1 QLTNLDANQRKQ
13 LKDKIVTFDDYEKAK
28 ELVNNAQTI
37 NDAIKK
43 LEEKIADA
51 NTTKADEVYTLDEQT
66 KKTAFDTALSH
77 VNDKLRE
84 YKTLDL
90 TTLDNDSTNT
100 KKAEIEKEVSD
111 LDTEINKLDG
121 YRHAFKESL
130 KGKWH
135 LLTDDDLAPLNA
147 MVDKPDFPKK
157 PEAVNKEEVWNEGL
171 RIAKT
176 KATEKLNSTTYNN
189 LSATDLQTLK
199 TEVTQAALNSNSQN
213 DSNQKFDDAVK
224 AILDTAQEQNQAKQE
239 AMNAIDALD
248 NLTSEQKTKW
258 KEKVKADVVAQ
269 AQNIKNDATA
279 LDTAIKALKDEVL
292 SELKQLSKNPT
303 LDADSM
309 FSADKIADKYKL
321 ADANLKTEYDKQLA
335 SVQTLISKVDV
346 TKDEI
351 QTAKSTLNTAF
362 SALNGDN
369 KLSELEKEIDKLTNL
384 SDDQR
389 TKLKESI
396 TNAETQD
403 KASEIVNKA
412 RELNTK
418 IGDLKAKIQE
428 AKDKQNDSIYTKDTQ
443 NKKSTFD
450 EAIKAAERALENI
463 LKEDLGALDASQIA
477 AKASEVENEIDTLD
491 TAINQLDGK
500 KQALRDEINAY
511 SAELIADKQPYLDKI
526 EKLDRVNPDQTQ
538 ADAILK
544 EAFDAAKDKAKEI
557 VNGLTNLSETDK
569 NSFNTQLESANK
581 GTSQSP
587 DSELNTIIANAKAA
601 DKTKQDA
608 IERIKK
614 LPNLN
619 DEQKNEF
626 ERQIKAGQV
635 ADVTTIEDK
644 VKVLNNA
651 IPSAKTL
658 VETKE
663 LNKNDINYKWAD
675 QGLKNTFDEKLKA
688 LKDLIASK
696 DATAESIAN
705 AKTDLEN
712 AYNTL
717 NGDTK
722 HENLNNKIDALTSLD
737 ESQRQVLKEKIK
749 SFDDYAE
756 AKKLVTNAQNL
767 NDAIK
772 TLQDKISTAENTKS
786 EPVYTLEE
794 KSKKD
799 TFDQTIKTA
808 QDDVK
813 SYQSLD
819 VTNLDEDTVTAKKAE
834 IATKVTNLQAEI
846 DKLDGYRHAFKE
858 SLKGKWNLLEESD
871 LTTLN
876 NMVDEESFPKN
887 PQLEDKKKVWN
898 KGLELAAAKANA
910 KLIQDNYRNLSSA
923 DLDTLKQEVSNAQ
936 LNESAETQADQK
948 FDDAVQVILTKAT
961 QQNQTKQD
969 AIDGI
974 QALNNLTQA
983 QKDQLKEKVKAQVV
997 AQSGSIKNE
1006 ATKLDKAIQ
1015 LLNEEALRE
1024 LKILSENN
1032 TLTTQDMFA
1041 AAKTANKYELAD
1053 TNLKGT
1059 YEVELTKVQGL
1070 LTKVNVTKSE
1080 IDDAKTS
1087 LEAAFNALNGNTK
1100 LNEIEKEIDK
1110 LNNLTDNQKEQIKNL
1125 VTNADT

>member
-199 TEVTQAALNSNSQN
+199 TEVTQAALNSNAQN
-213 DSNQKFDDAVK
+213 DTNQKFDDAVK
-224 AILDTAQEQNQAKQE
+224 AILDTAQEQNQAKQD

-279 LDTAIKALKDEVL
+279 LDTAIKALKDEAL
-292 SELKQLSKNPT
+292 SELKQLSKNSA
-303 LDADSM
+303 LDANSM

-335 SVQTLISKVDV
+335 SVQALISKVDV

-351 QTAKSTLNTAF
+351 ETAKSTLNRAF
-362 SALNGDN
+362 SALNGHN

-396 TNAETQD
+396 ANAQTQD
-403 KASEIVNKA
+403 KASAIVEKA

-428 AKDKQNDSIYTKDTQ
+428 AKNKQNDPIYTKDTQ

-450 EAIKAAERALENI
+450 EAIKAAETALENI

-544 EAFDAAKDKAKEI
+544 EAFDAAKEKAKEI
-557 VNGLTNLSETDK
+557 VNGLTNLSEADK
-569 NSFNTQLESANK
+569 NSFNTQLDSANK

-619 DEQKNEF
+619 DKQKNEF

-651 IPSAKTL
+651 IPSACL
-658 VETKE
+658 
-663 LNKNDINYKWAD
+663 
-675 QGLKNTFDEKLKA
+675 
-688 LKDLIASK
+688 
-696 DATAESIAN
+696 
-705 AKTDLEN
+705 
-712 AYNTL
+712 
-717 NGDTK
+717 
-722 HENLNNKIDALTSLD
+722 
-737 ESQRQVLKEKIK
+737 
-749 SFDDYAE
+749 
-756 AKKLVTNAQNL
+756 
-767 NDAIK
+767 
-772 TLQDKISTAENTKS
+772 
-786 EPVYTLEE
+786 
-794 KSKKD
+794 
-799 TFDQTIKTA
+799 
-808 QDDVK
+808 
-813 SYQSLD
+813 
-819 VTNLDEDTVTAKKAE
+819 
-834 IATKVTNLQAEI
+834 
-846 DKLDGYRHAFKE
+846 
-858 SLKGKWNLLEESD
+858 
-871 LTTLN
+871 
-876 NMVDEESFPKN
+876 
-887 PQLEDKKKVWN
+887 
-898 KGLELAAAKANA
+898 
-910 KLIQDNYRNLSSA
+910 
-923 DLDTLKQEVSNAQ
+923 
-936 LNESAETQADQK
+936 
-948 FDDAVQVILTKAT
+948 
-961 QQNQTKQD
+961 
-969 AIDGI
+969 
-974 QALNNLTQA
+974 
-983 QKDQLKEKVKAQVV
+983 
-997 AQSGSIKNE
+997 
-1006 ATKLDKAIQ
+1006 
-1015 LLNEEALRE
+1015 
-1024 LKILSENN
+1024 
-1032 TLTTQDMFA
+1032 
-1041 AAKTANKYELAD
+1041 
-1053 TNLKGT
+1053 
-1059 YEVELTKVQGL
+1059 
-1070 LTKVNVTKSE
+1070 
-1080 IDDAKTS
+1080 
-1087 LEAAFNALNGNTK
+1087 
-1100 LNEIEKEIDK
+1100 
-1110 LNNLTDNQKEQIKNL
+1110 
-1125 VTNADT
+1125 

>member
-199 TEVTQAALNSNSQN
+199 TEVTQAALNSNAQN

-224 AILDTAQEQNQAKQE
+224 AILDTAQEQNQAKQD

-279 LDTAIKALKDEVL
+279 LDTAIKALKDEAL
-292 SELKQLSKNPT
+292 SELKQLSKNSA
-303 LDADSM
+303 LDANSM

-335 SVQTLISKVDV
+335 SVQALISKVDV

-351 QTAKSTLNTAF
+351 ETAKSTLNRAF
-362 SALNGDN
+362 SALNGHN

-396 TNAETQD
+396 ANAQTQD
-403 KASEIVNKA
+403 KASAIVEKA

-428 AKDKQNDSIYTKDTQ
+428 AKNKQNDPIYTKDTQ

-544 EAFDAAKDKAKEI
+544 EAFDAAKEKAKEI
-557 VNGLTNLSETDK
+557 VNGLTNLSEADK
-569 NSFNTQLESANK
+569 NSFNTQLDSANK

-626 ERQIKAGQV
+626 ERQI
-635 ADVTTIEDK
+635 
-644 VKVLNNA
+644 
-651 IPSAKTL
+651 
-658 VETKE
+658 
-663 LNKNDINYKWAD
+663 
-675 QGLKNTFDEKLKA
+675 
-688 LKDLIASK
+688 
-696 DATAESIAN
+696 
-705 AKTDLEN
+705 
-712 AYNTL
+712 
-717 NGDTK
+717 
-722 HENLNNKIDALTSLD
+722 
-737 ESQRQVLKEKIK
+737 
-749 SFDDYAE
+749 
-756 AKKLVTNAQNL
+756 
-767 NDAIK
+767 
-772 TLQDKISTAENTKS
+772 
-786 EPVYTLEE
+786 
-794 KSKKD
+794 
-799 TFDQTIKTA
+799 
-808 QDDVK
+808 
-813 SYQSLD
+813 
-819 VTNLDEDTVTAKKAE
+819 
-834 IATKVTNLQAEI
+834 
-846 DKLDGYRHAFKE
+846 
-858 SLKGKWNLLEESD
+858 
-871 LTTLN
+871 
-876 NMVDEESFPKN
+876 
-887 PQLEDKKKVWN
+887 
-898 KGLELAAAKANA
+898 
-910 KLIQDNYRNLSSA
+910 
-923 DLDTLKQEVSNAQ
+923 
-936 LNESAETQADQK
+936 
-948 FDDAVQVILTKAT
+948 
-961 QQNQTKQD
+961 
-969 AIDGI
+969 
-974 QALNNLTQA
+974 
-983 QKDQLKEKVKAQVV
+983 
-997 AQSGSIKNE
+997 
-1006 ATKLDKAIQ
+1006 
-1015 LLNEEALRE
+1015 
-1024 LKILSENN
+1024 
-1032 TLTTQDMFA
+1032 
-1041 AAKTANKYELAD
+1041 
-1053 TNLKGT
+1053 
-1059 YEVELTKVQGL
+1059 
-1070 LTKVNVTKSE
+1070 
-1080 IDDAKTS
+1080 
-1087 LEAAFNALNGNTK
+1087 
-1100 LNEIEKEIDK
+1100 
-1110 LNNLTDNQKEQIKNL
+1110 
-1125 VTNADT
+1125 

>member
-13 LKDKIVTFDDYEKAK
+13 LKDKIVTFDDYEKAAA
-28 ELVNNAQTI
+28 LVNNAQTI

-51 NTTKADEVYTLDEQT
+51 NTAKADEVYTLDEQT
-66 KKTAFDTALSH
+66 KKTVFDTALSH
-77 VNDKLRE
+77 ANDKLSE
-84 YKTLDL
+84 YKNLNL
-90 TTLDNDSTNT
+90 TTLDNDSTTT
-100 KKAEIEKEVSD
+100 KKAQIEKEVSD

-135 LLTDDDLAPLNA
+135 LLTDNDLAPLNA
-147 MVDKPDFPKK
+147 MVDKPDFPEK

-189 LSATDLQTLK
+189 LSAADLQTLK
-199 TEVTQAALNSNSQN
+199 TEATPAALNSNAQN
-213 DSNQKFDDAVK
+213 DTNQKFDDAVK
-224 AILDTAQEQNQAKQE
+224 AILDKAQEQNQAKQE

-450 EAIKAAERALENI
+450 EAIKAAETALENI

-477 AKASEVENEIDTLD
+477 AKASEVENEINTLD

-511 SAELIADKQPYLDKI
+511 SSELIADKQSYLDKI
-526 EKLDRVNPDQTQ
+526 EQLDRVNPDQTQ

-619 DEQKNEF
+619 DKQKNEF

-675 QGLKNTFDEKLKA
+675 
-688 LKDLIASK
+688 
-696 DATAESIAN
+696 
-705 AKTDLEN
+705 
-712 AYNTL
+712 
-717 NGDTK
+717 
-722 HENLNNKIDALTSLD
+722 
-737 ESQRQVLKEKIK
+737 
-749 SFDDYAE
+749 
-756 AKKLVTNAQNL
+756 
-767 NDAIK
+767 
-772 TLQDKISTAENTKS
+772 
-786 EPVYTLEE
+786 
-794 KSKKD
+794 
-799 TFDQTIKTA
+799 
-808 QDDVK
+808 
-813 SYQSLD
+813 
-819 VTNLDEDTVTAKKAE
+819 
-834 IATKVTNLQAEI
+834 
-846 DKLDGYRHAFKE
+846 
-858 SLKGKWNLLEESD
+858 
-871 LTTLN
+871 
-876 NMVDEESFPKN
+876 
-887 PQLEDKKKVWN
+887 
-898 KGLELAAAKANA
+898 
-910 KLIQDNYRNLSSA
+910 
-923 DLDTLKQEVSNAQ
+923 
-936 LNESAETQADQK
+936 
-948 FDDAVQVILTKAT
+948 
-961 QQNQTKQD
+961 
-969 AIDGI
+969 
-974 QALNNLTQA
+974 
-983 QKDQLKEKVKAQVV
+983 
-997 AQSGSIKNE
+997 
-1006 ATKLDKAIQ
+1006 
-1015 LLNEEALRE
+1015 
-1024 LKILSENN
+1024 
-1032 TLTTQDMFA
+1032 
-1041 AAKTANKYELAD
+1041 
-1053 TNLKGT
+1053 
-1059 YEVELTKVQGL
+1059 
-1070 LTKVNVTKSE
+1070 
-1080 IDDAKTS
+1080 
-1087 LEAAFNALNGNTK
+1087 
-1100 LNEIEKEIDK
+1100 
-1110 LNNLTDNQKEQIKNL
+1110 
-1125 VTNADT
+1125 

>member
-199 TEVTQAALNSNSQN
+199 TEVTQAALNSNAQN

-224 AILDTAQEQNQAKQE
+224 AILDTAQEQNQAKQD

-279 LDTAIKALKDEVL
+279 LDTAIKALKDEAL
-292 SELKQLSKNPT
+292 SELKQLSKNSA
-303 LDADSM
+303 LDANSM

-335 SVQTLISKVDV
+335 SVQALISKVDV

-351 QTAKSTLNTAF
+351 ETAKSTLNRAF
-362 SALNGDN
+362 SALNGHN

-396 TNAETQD
+396 ANAQTQD
-403 KASEIVNKA
+403 KASAIVEKA

-428 AKDKQNDSIYTKDTQ
+428 AKNKQNDPIYTKDTQ

-544 EAFDAAKDKAKEI
+544 EAFDAAKEKAKEI
-557 VNGLTNLSETDK
+557 VNGLTNLSEADK
-569 NSFNTQLESANK
+569 NSFNTQLDSANK

-635 ADVTTIEDK
+635 ADATTLEDK
-644 VKVLNNA
+644 AKALNDA

-675 QGLKNTFDEKLKA
+675 
-688 LKDLIASK
+688 
-696 DATAESIAN
+696 
-705 AKTDLEN
+705 
-712 AYNTL
+712 
-717 NGDTK
+717 
-722 HENLNNKIDALTSLD
+722 
-737 ESQRQVLKEKIK
+737 
-749 SFDDYAE
+749 
-756 AKKLVTNAQNL
+756 
-767 NDAIK
+767 
-772 TLQDKISTAENTKS
+772 
-786 EPVYTLEE
+786 
-794 KSKKD
+794 
-799 TFDQTIKTA
+799 
-808 QDDVK
+808 
-813 SYQSLD
+813 
-819 VTNLDEDTVTAKKAE
+819 
-834 IATKVTNLQAEI
+834 
-846 DKLDGYRHAFKE
+846 
-858 SLKGKWNLLEESD
+858 
-871 LTTLN
+871 
-876 NMVDEESFPKN
+876 
-887 PQLEDKKKVWN
+887 
-898 KGLELAAAKANA
+898 
-910 KLIQDNYRNLSSA
+910 
-923 DLDTLKQEVSNAQ
+923 
-936 LNESAETQADQK
+936 
-948 FDDAVQVILTKAT
+948 
-961 QQNQTKQD
+961 
-969 AIDGI
+969 
-974 QALNNLTQA
+974 
-983 QKDQLKEKVKAQVV
+983 
-997 AQSGSIKNE
+997 
-1006 ATKLDKAIQ
+1006 
-1015 LLNEEALRE
+1015 
-1024 LKILSENN
+1024 
-1032 TLTTQDMFA
+1032 
-1041 AAKTANKYELAD
+1041 
-1053 TNLKGT
+1053 
-1059 YEVELTKVQGL
+1059 
-1070 LTKVNVTKSE
+1070 
-1080 IDDAKTS
+1080 
-1087 LEAAFNALNGNTK
+1087 
-1100 LNEIEKEIDK
+1100 
-1110 LNNLTDNQKEQIKNL
+1110 
-1125 VTNADT
+1125 